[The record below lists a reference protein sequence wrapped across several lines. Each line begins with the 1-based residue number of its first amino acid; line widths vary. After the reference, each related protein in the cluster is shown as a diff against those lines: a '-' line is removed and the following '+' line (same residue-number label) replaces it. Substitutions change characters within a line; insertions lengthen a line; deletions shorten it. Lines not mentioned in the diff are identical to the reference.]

1 MSPLPPCSTIKGC
14 WEWYSNLL
22 TGLFFSTLAPT
33 VLPPHRRQIRPH
45 SKSDYIRA
53 CVCVFSPVQ
62 LFVTLWTVTC
72 QAPLSMGFSRQ
83 EYWNGLPFPPLE
95 DFPDPGIEPASP
107 SIPGWQ
113 VGSFTTKAPGK
124 PQIRSYHA
132 SNESPLMASH
142 WS

>member
-62 LFVTLWTVTC
+62 LFVTLWTVAR
-72 QAPLSMGFSRQ
+72 QAPLSKGVPRR
-83 EYWNGLPFPPLE
+83 EYWRGCRFLLQGNLPNPRSNPHLLHLLHCRWSLYQQSYQGS
-95 DFPDPGIEPASP
+95 PGIFIFIYYS
-107 SIPGWQ
+107 
-113 VGSFTTKAPGK
+113 
-124 PQIRSYHA
+124 
-132 SNESPLMASH
+132 M
-142 WS
+142 